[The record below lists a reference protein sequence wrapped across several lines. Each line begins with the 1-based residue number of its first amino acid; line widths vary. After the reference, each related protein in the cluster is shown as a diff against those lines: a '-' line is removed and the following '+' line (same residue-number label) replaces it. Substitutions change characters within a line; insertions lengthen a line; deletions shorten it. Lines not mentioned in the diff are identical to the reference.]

1 MFQESA
7 DHQQVHGSKS
17 NKSGTR
23 TPAAEIKIGALGKE
37 KKKISLMFYI
47 LDNTVS
53 LVRIS

>member
-17 NKSGTR
+17 KKSGTR
-23 TPAAEIKIGALGKE
+23 TPAAEIKTGALGKE
-37 KKKISLMFYI
+37 KKFSLMFYI

>member
-7 DHQQVHGSKS
+7 DHRQVHGSKS
-17 NKSGTR
+17 KKSGTR